1 MTVDIDTFKSHIHFE
16 DGMDDSLLGFYL
28 EQATIY
34 VKNSTD
40 EENEQLILLVASV
53 FYQFRISEKEL
64 ESALN
69 ALTPFFVA
77 EVYNAEDDKS
87 T

>member
-1 MTVDIDTFKSHIHFE
+1 MSIELDKFKSHIRFE
-16 DGMDDSLLGFYL
+16 EGMDDSLLEFYL
-28 EQATIY
+28 EQATVY

-53 FYQFRISEKEL
+53 FYQFRISEHEL

-77 EVYNAEDDKS
+77 EVYNAESDGE
-87 T
+87 

>member
-1 MTVDIDTFKSHIHFE
+1 MSVDIEKFKSHIHFE
-16 DGMDDSLLGFYL
+16 KGMDDSLLEFYL
-28 EQATIY
+28 LQATNY
-34 VKNSTD
+34 VENGTG

-53 FYQFRISEKEL
+53 FYQFRVSEKEL

-77 EVYNAEDDKS
+77 EVYNAESDDE
-87 T
+87 

>member
-1 MTVDIDTFKSHIHFE
+1 MSVDIEKFKSHIHFE
-16 DGMDDSLLGFYL
+16 EGMDDSLLEFYL
-28 EQATIY
+28 LQSTSY
-34 VKNSTD
+34 VKNGTG

-53 FYQFRISEKEL
+53 FYQFRVSEKEL

-77 EVYNAEDDKS
+77 EVYNAESDDE
-87 T
+87 

>member
-1 MTVDIDTFKSHIHFE
+1 MSIELDKFKSHIHFE
-16 DGMDDSLLGFYL
+16 EGMDDSLLEFYL
-28 EQATIY
+28 EQATVY

-53 FYQFRISEKEL
+53 FYHFRVSEKDL

-77 EVYNAEDDKS
+77 EVYNAEIDDE
-87 T
+87 

>member
-1 MTVDIDTFKSHIHFE
+1 MSVDIEKFKSHIHFE
-16 DGMDDSLLGFYL
+16 AGMDDSLLEFYL
-28 EQATIY
+28 LQATSY
-34 VKNSTD
+34 VKNGTG

-53 FYQFRISEKEL
+53 FYHFRVSEKEL

-77 EVYNAEDDKS
+77 EVYNAESDDE
-87 T
+87 

>member
-1 MTVDIDTFKSHIHFE
+1 MSVDIEKFKSHIHFE
-16 DGMDDSLLGFYL
+16 YGMDDSLLEFYL
-28 EQATIY
+28 LQATSY
-34 VKNSTD
+34 VKNGTG

-53 FYQFRISEKEL
+53 FYQFRVSEKEL

-77 EVYNAEDDKS
+77 EVYNAESDDE
-87 T
+87 

>member
-1 MTVDIDTFKSHIHFE
+1 MSVDIEKFKSHIHFE
-16 DGMDDSLLGFYL
+16 EGMDDSLLEFYL
-28 EQATIY
+28 LQATSY
-34 VKNSTD
+34 VKNGTG

-53 FYQFRISEKEL
+53 FYQFRVSEKEL

-77 EVYNAEDDKS
+77 EVYNAESDDE
-87 T
+87 